1 VAVSILLLAVV
12 DTDVCMCA
20 KVRGSTEGHRM
31 LGRPPEIT
39 SPRHRDA
46 RKKRRPVKSA
56 MILLLVVAGS
66 ALGTGCGAS
75 VSVSGGTISN
85 DGPYRA
91 LWAKSWKRISTG
103 LIPYR
108 ATATSPGVCNAG
120 GDMRACW
127 TADFG
132 SSADFQEFRK
142 GLQHVH
148 VPGPYKHATQ
158 LMLVAISD
166 ELNGLDLRMRSLH
179 PGPAT
184 SAERDAWFRHANQ
197 DLLAAERGFAQANA
211 AFPDWARP
219 SPSPSS

>member
-1 VAVSILLLAVV
+1 
-12 DTDVCMCA
+12 
-20 KVRGSTEGHRM
+20 
-31 LGRPPEIT
+31 
-39 SPRHRDA
+39 
-46 RKKRRPVKSA
+46 

-66 ALGTGCGAS
+66 ALETGCGAS